1 MKLEQLNCP
10 NCGAPLPIDT
20 LPNAQIEC
28 ESCGSTFVAAGVA
41 ENDDIICPNCQTIN
55 TGDKRYCFKCGGL
68 LKENCVLCHTENKVD
83 ATHCANCG
91 AHLKRARAERD
102 RLRNQRKRH
111 RLAFIQRLK
120 EKEARQKAE
129 KLEKLLD
136 ALDEPENHDMALFQ
150 LNQLGV
156 DAIKP
161 LIETLLHDD
170 DPDARYGSA
179 RALGNICQ
187 QHGIKGLIKARATK
201 ALIKALDDSEPAVRY
216 WSSDALRKCNSQTA
230 VEPLAA
236 MLADPHEGVCEKARQ
251 ALQQLGGERAEQI
264 LAAAEKPQGILGW
277 IKGD

>member
-10 NCGAPLPIDT
+10 NCGASISSDIF
-20 LPNAQIEC
+20 PNAQVEC
-28 ESCGSTFVAAGVA
+28 ESCGSSFVVSGLA
-41 ENDDIICPNCQTIN
+41 ENDDIICAKCQTIN
-55 TGDKRYCFKCGGL
+55 TGDKRYCLNCGEP
-68 LKENCVLCHTENKVD
+68 LKEHCVLCHAENTVD
-83 ATHCANCG
+83 TLHCVNCG

-102 RLRNQRKRH
+102 RLRNQRNRH
-111 RLAFIQRLK
+111 RQAFIQKFK

-136 ALDEPENHDMALFQ
+136 DLDEPENHAMALFQ
-150 LNQLGV
+150 LNQLGA
-156 DAIKP
+156 DAIEP

-187 QHGIKGLIKARATK
+187 QHGIKGLIKAKAAK
-201 ALIKALDDSEPAVRY
+201 ALINALNDPEPAVRY
-216 WSSDALRKCNSQTA
+216 WSSDALRKCQSKTA

-236 MLADPHEGVCEKARQ
+236 LLTDPHQGVRTKAKE
-251 ALQQLGGERAEQI
+251 ALQNIGGERAERI
-264 LAAAEKPQGILGW
+264 LSTTEKPGGFLGW